1 MIKIYKSERDI
12 NKVIKKL
19 EARAEGASFRV
30 VRSVRSIIKNVRKNG
45 DKALIAYAKEFDGV
59 ELDSLYMTE
68 EEMQEAENRVLP
80 ELKATMQKAAANIR
94 AYHEKQKQE
103 GYEMGEGGIRLGRRV
118 LPLRRVGLYVPGG
131 SAAYPSS
138 VLMNAIP
145 AKVAGV
151 EDIVMATPCKSEG
164 IRDEVI
170 YAARLAGVSR
180 ILKVGGAQAIAA
192 LAYGTESVER
202 VDKIVGPGN
211 IFVATAK
218 REVFGHVDI
227 DMIAGPSEV
236 TVIADESANP
246 AYLAADMMS
255 QAEHDPLAS
264 SILLV
269 TSEEMANATVSELK
283 RQSARLG
290 RYEIIEKSLGGYGAI
305 IVLPGL
311 DAAVELA
318 NRIAPE
324 HLELAVDDPFA
335 LFDRVK
341 NAGSVFLG
349 HYTPEPLGDYFA
361 GPNHVLPTNGTARF
375 SSPLSVDSFIKKS
388 SYLCYDK
395 AALDAVSEDVVRFAL
410 CEGLSAHANSI
421 SIRNER

>member
-151 EDIVMATPCKSEG
+151 EDIVMATPCKSGG